1 MQANSYDG
9 VTFDSLLSYA
19 QYILSYAR
27 IISWIVLLKPGI
39 PFAGTSNS
47 RPACNKSPLIIPG
60 FDARATNISIF
71 V

>member
-9 VTFDSLLSYA
+9 VNFDS
-19 QYILSYAR
+19 ILSDAR
-27 IISWIVLLKPGI
+27 IISWILHPKPGI
-39 PFAGTSNS
+39 PFTGTSNS
-47 RPACNKSPLIIPG
+47 RPACNKSSPIIPG